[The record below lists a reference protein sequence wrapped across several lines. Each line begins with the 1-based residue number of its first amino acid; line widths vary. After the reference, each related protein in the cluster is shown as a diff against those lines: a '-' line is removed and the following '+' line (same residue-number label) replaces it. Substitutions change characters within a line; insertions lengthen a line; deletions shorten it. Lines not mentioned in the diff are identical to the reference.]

1 MGGTGGNENAINH
14 MAEGVKL
21 SLKEHIEKTSPLLQR
36 VAQYEKSTA
45 MKTLPQYL
53 WVQFARFGYKQA
65 NDWAGTAA
73 NRVKHLRKMAF
84 SANMDVFE
92 FCGEELQK
100 ELKIGRLKLWE
111 KKEIED
117 EKKRQEIAN
126 TGAKETKEDTDK
138 KDSMD
143 VDAEQKP
150 A

>member
-1 MGGTGGNENAINH
+1 M
-14 MAEGVKL
+14 
-21 SLKEHIEKTSPLLQR
+21 
-36 VAQYEKSTA
+36 KS
-45 MKTLPQYL
+45 LPQYL

-73 NRVKHLRKMAF
+73 NRVKHLRRMAF

-92 FCGEELQK
+92 FCGEALQT

-126 TGAKETKEDTDK
+126 TGAKETKEDADK
-138 KDSMD
+138 KDNMD

-150 A
+150 AESSAACSAADGSAMEVDTPAMKDF

>member
-1 MGGTGGNENAINH
+1 
-14 MAEGVKL
+14 
-21 SLKEHIEKTSPLLQR
+21 
-36 VAQYEKSTA
+36 

-92 FCGEELQK
+92 FCGEELQTD
-100 ELKIGRLKLWE
+100 LKVGRLKLWE

-117 EKKRQEIAN
+117 EKKRQEIAA
-126 TGAKETKEDTDK
+126 TGAKEK
-138 KDSMD
+138 KDDEKMD

-150 A
+150 AEGSAACSAAADGSAM